1 MERALRFADA
11 VVVEV
16 AGPKAPGEPVAGA
29 AAVSK
34 KFSEVTAGID
44 QVVGPVVENPA
55 RAIADQVESIEVEL
69 KFSFTA
75 EGSLFLCKASGDA
88 SISVKATIK
97 GGARPAAAPPP

>member
-16 AGPKAPGEPVAGA
+16 AGPKEPGEPVAGA

-44 QVVGPVVENPA
+44 QVVKPIVENLTK
-55 RAIADQVESIEVEL
+55 AIAEQVESVEVEL

-88 SISVKATIK
+88 SICVKARIR
-97 GGARPAAAPPP
+97 GGAAPAQP